1 MTGITLFLAGPYAGQ
16 TVRLQGYL
24 FRNGRL
30 FLEGEEKALEGIVR
44 YLGRCYQA
52 YPEHSAQLVEAR
64 DRDEKRL
71 QTYIN
76 LCRQQ
81 RISVWMKEGRPDPF
95 SKHAHQ
101 VINAEELRRGQCQ
114 IQTGSE
120 SRPAGS
126 HDGNIQPIGQG
137 APPSQTEEQRGS
149 NEPRSGNPGIQ
160 AEREVVPGSEAPS
173 KTTDARLAQAVAS
186 LDVENDEHWTR
197 EGQPAVGPLAR
208 ICGRNVTRKEIEA
221 VGSVSREDARGVKEA
236 TTVT

>member
-30 FLEGEEKALEGIVR
+30 FLDGEEKALEGIVR
-44 YLGRCYQA
+44 YLGRCFQA
-52 YPEHSAQLVEAR
+52 YPEHSAQLINAR

-71 QTYIN
+71 HTYVN
-76 LCRQQ
+76 LCRRQG
-81 RISVWMKEGRPDPF
+81 INVWMKEGQPDPF

-101 VINAEELRRGQCQ
+101 VLNEEELRRGQCQ

-120 SRPAGS
+120 PRPAGP
-126 HDGNIQPIGQG
+126 HDGILQPTGQG

-149 NEPRSGNPGIQ
+149 NEPRSGNSGIQ
-160 AEREVVPGSEAPS
+160 TDRPVVPGSEAPS
-173 KTTDARLAQAVAS
+173 ETSDARLAQAVAS

-197 EGQPAVGPLAR
+197 EGQPAVGPISR
-208 ICGRNVTRKEIEA
+208 ICGRNVTRKEIDA
-221 VGSVSREDARGVKEA
+221 LGIISREDARSNKEA
-236 TTVT
+236 TQVA